1 MSGLD
6 TDLIRHALETARTHD
21 LRQIRIVQND
31 DEFEAIVGASVPELY
46 EEDPSFELE
55 NDADPPTEIMIK
67 APVVGYLRELDNPP
81 ALGDSIEQG
90 QTIAIIAALGIKNDV
105 SCPASGTLLEWL
117 VPAGQAVEFG
127 QQIARLKVKS

>member
-6 TDLIRHALETARTHD
+6 TDLIRHALETAKTHD

-31 DEFEAIVGASVPELY
+31 DEFEAIVGAFVPELY
-46 EEDPSFELE
+46 EDEPEP
-55 NDADPPTEIMIK
+55 DAPTEIMIK

-81 ALGDSIEQG
+81 ALGDAIEQG

-127 QQIARLKVKS
+127 QQIAKLKVNL